1 MSIGLVLD
9 TVSTGLRMDG
19 SDGMLYVRSIGMLDN
34 GILLLGCVSAA
45 YA

>member
-19 SDGMLYVRSIGMLDN
+19 SDDMLYVWLIGMLNN